1 MAKPTTSC
9 TSQPIGNRERSRNV
23 ESQTEVCRT
32 DDAVEEIEAE
42 YLELRP
48 WARPNADLQ
57 SLRSDGDM
65 EEEEC
70 DMWEW

>member
-1 MAKPTTSC
+1 
-9 TSQPIGNRERSRNV
+9 V